1 MEALIG
7 HLPRTHTQLYSD
19 INKKKSPFGNT
30 LEPGDVGL
38 NCYGYLMSRFGLDG
52 VSTSQGGDK
61 YYLAVS
67 STGQIYS
74 GAQVNGSENITWKES
89 ASKTDLPNI
98 FTAKLGTSNQEGN
111 HATTI
116 KGLWNS
122 FPEKQVFACHL
133 VDSNNFCVFGFIYG
147 DHKYGTVLYLAYN
160 DCGIVKCNNGT
171 FSDTKL

>member
-19 INKKKSPFGNT
+19 IDKKKSPFGNA

-52 VSTSQGGDK
+52 VSTSQKGDK

-67 STGQIYS
+67 SKGQIYG
-74 GAQVNGSENITWKES
+74 GAQINGAENITWKES

-98 FTAKLGTSNQEGN
+98 
-111 HATTI
+111 
-116 KGLWNS
+116 
-122 FPEKQVFACHL
+122 
-133 VDSNNFCVFGFIYG
+133 
-147 DHKYGTVLYLAYN
+147 
-160 DCGIVKCNNGT
+160 
-171 FSDTKL
+171 

>member
-1 MEALIG
+1 MG
-7 HLPRTHTQLYSD
+7 HLPKTQTQLYSD
-19 INKKKSPFGNT
+19 INKKNSPFGNT

-122 FPEKQVFACHL
+122 FPEKQVFACNL